1 MRTPIV
7 AGNWKLNGSRSQSRA
22 LVGEIAAGALDQ
34 GVRLLVFPPAVYL
47 ADVAE
52 ACHGTRIGVGA
63 QDASEHASG
72 AYTGE
77 VSARMLA
84 DIGVGYSLVGHSE
97 RRAYHGESSA
107 LVARKAR
114 AVLDAGLC
122 PIICIGETR
131 SQREAGATESVLLEQ
146 LSPILA
152 LAAQSA
158 GGIIVAYEPV
168 WAIGTGLTATPQQA
182 QEVHA
187 FIRSQFS
194 AIDANMA
201 NSLAILYGGSV
212 KPDNAAKL
220 FAQPDVDGG
229 LVGGASLAAADFLG
243 IAAAAVIR

>member
-7 AGNWKLNGSRSQSRA
+7 AGNWKLNGSRSQARG
-22 LVGEIAAGALDQ
+22 LVDEIAAGAPNQ

-47 ADVAE
+47 AEVVD
-52 ACHGTRIGVGA
+52 ACRGSLLGVGA
-63 QDASEHASG
+63 QDSSEHASG

-84 DIGVGYSLVGHSE
+84 DIGVGCCLVGHSE

-114 AVLDAGLC
+114 AVLDAGLR
-122 PIICIGETR
+122 PIICIGETQA
-131 SQREAGATESVLLEQ
+131 QREAGATEAVLLEQ
-146 LSPILA
+146 LAPVLT

-158 GGIIVAYEPV
+158 GEIILAYEPV
-168 WAIGTGLTATPQQA
+168 WAIGTGLTATPLQA

-212 KPDNAAKL
+212 KPDNAAML

-229 LVGGASLAAADFLG
+229 LVGGASLAAADFLR

>member
-7 AGNWKLNGSRSQSRA
+7 AGNWKLNGSRSQARA
-22 LVGEIAAGALDQ
+22 LVGEIAAGAPEQ
-34 GVRLLVFPPAVYL
+34 GVRLLVCPPAVYL
-47 ADVAE
+47 GEVVD
-52 ACHGTRIGVGA
+52 ACRGSQLGVGG

-84 DIGVGYSLVGHSE
+84 DIGVGYCLVGHSE

-114 AVLDAGLC
+114 AVLEAGLC
-122 PIICIGETR
+122 PIICIGETQA
-131 SQREAGATESVLLEQ
+131 QREADATESVLLEQ
-146 LSPILA
+146 LSPVLA
-152 LAAQSA
+152 LAAQAA
-158 GGIIVAYEPV
+158 GEFVVAYEPV